1 MRLHGN
7 EDALA
12 EMTKAQSAE
21 NSHNEGD
28 SDAKDGKKDKKSIED
43 RMIATRQILLAGAV
57 NTPLAK
63 DINQR
68 LLALES
74 DDPQS
79 PITLIVNSPGGS
91 VTDGFSIYDTIR
103 FIRPPVKIVCAGLC
117 ASIATIILI
126 ATPKHLR
133 LSLPNTRFLI
143 HQPLIPGQVFGP
155 ASDLEIT
162 ANEILKTRAKINE
175 MLAEAC
181 SQPLDRVTQDTQ
193 RDYWLT
199 ADEATNYGLISG
211 VVTRRDELDNVSA

>member
-1 MRLHGN
+1 MQAFGN
-7 EDALA
+7 GDTKLEAIMAL
-12 EMTKAQSAE
+12 SAE
-21 NSHNEGD
+21 TLKNE
-28 SDAKDGKKDKKSIED
+28 SEADAKDGKKEKKSIED
-43 RMIATRQILLAGAV
+43 RMMATRQVLLAGAV
-57 NTPLAK
+57 NTALAK
-63 DINQR
+63 DINQK

-74 DDPQS
+74 DDS
-79 PITLIVNSPGGS
+79 DAPITLMVNSPGGS

-103 FIRPPVKIVCAGLC
+103 FIRPPVRIVCAGLC

-126 ATPKHLR
+126 ATPKQLR

-181 SQPLDRVTQDTQ
+181 GQPLDKVTMDTQ

-199 ADEATNYGLISG
+199 ADEAITYGLISG
-211 VVTRRDELDNVSA
+211 VVVHRRDLDGLTL